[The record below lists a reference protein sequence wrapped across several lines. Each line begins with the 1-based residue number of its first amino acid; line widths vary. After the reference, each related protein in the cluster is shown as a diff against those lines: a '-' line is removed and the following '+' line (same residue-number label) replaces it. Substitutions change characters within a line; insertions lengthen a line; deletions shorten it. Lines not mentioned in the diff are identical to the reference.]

1 MGNKIDCAVVRDLLP
16 SYVERLT
23 SEETN
28 QVIEE
33 HFADCEECTSERDT
47 MMKTIHDTI
56 AINKKN
62 EKVVNYLKK
71 AKILYV
77 LKGIALSMGVIA
89 ILVSFIV
96 DFAVNRHLTW
106 SLIVDASIAYVY
118 ACGLPLVISKKNKIM
133 KMTAAAS
140 ILLLPFLCVIE
151 YVANEN
157 YVSQPIYWVREY
169 ALSIGVL
176 WIAIVWATILIIRFT
191 KVNIW
196 TSIGIFLLFV
206 AVGSAVTNA
215 IANQATLKEIYTVG
229 YEWIGTAAYLLCA
242 AVFLFLGYEKS
253 RKK

>member
-28 QVIEE
+28 RVMEE
-33 HFADCEECTSERDT
+33 HFADCEDCTSERDT

-56 AINKKN
+56 AITKKN

-77 LKGIALSMGVIA
+77 LKGIALSMGIIA
-89 ILVSFIV
+89 VFVSFIV
-96 DFAVNRHLTW
+96 DIAVNGRLTW
-106 SLIVDASIAYVY
+106 SLIVDAGIAYVY
-118 ACGLPLVISKKNKIM
+118 ACGLPLVISKSSKIV

-151 YVANEN
+151 YVVNEN
-157 YVSQPIYWVREY
+157 YVSEPIYWVREY
-169 ALSIGVL
+169 ALPIGVL
-176 WIAIVWATILIIRFT
+176 WIVIVWATILIIRFT
-191 KVNIW
+191 KVNIC
-196 TSIGIFLLFV
+196 TSIGIFLLLV

-215 IANQATLKEIYTVG
+215 IADQATLKEIYAVG
-229 YEWIGTAAYLLCA
+229 YEWISTAAYLLCA
-242 AVFLFLGYEKS
+242 AVFLFLGYEM
-253 RKK
+253 RKKE